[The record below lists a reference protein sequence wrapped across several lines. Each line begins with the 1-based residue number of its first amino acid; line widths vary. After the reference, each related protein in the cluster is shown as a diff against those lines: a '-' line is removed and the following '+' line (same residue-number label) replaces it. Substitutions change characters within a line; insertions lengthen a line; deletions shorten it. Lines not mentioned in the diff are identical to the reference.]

1 MFLAASRSDLGE
13 SILITTLLGIPLGE
27 PDGQTPTAGAHHG
40 ASATIN
46 EEFDGTIHLRRHRKP
61 ESSALASCSDINNIA
76 DSLGEIGFS
85 DLIRNNESNLDPTRL
100 LTVFG

>member
-1 MFLAASRSDLGE
+1 MKNSMALFTFAN
-13 SILITTLLGIPLGE
+13 T
-27 PDGQTPTAGAHHG
+27 
-40 ASATIN
+40 
-46 EEFDGTIHLRRHRKP
+46 RKP

-100 LTVFG
+100 LTVFGSLVLIFYEKKVLLAG